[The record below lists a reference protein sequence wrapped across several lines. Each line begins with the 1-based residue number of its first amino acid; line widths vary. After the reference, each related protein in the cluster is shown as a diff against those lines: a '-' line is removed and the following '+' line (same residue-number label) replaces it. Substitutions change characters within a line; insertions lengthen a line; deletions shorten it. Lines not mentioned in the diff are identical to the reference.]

1 MLWESWRTRKAT
13 SDRPTSHLFRRELQA
28 EFGDE
33 WKIWASD
40 LDQAIYEFGTWV
52 ESQVDK
58 RIHEYT
64 DSIRRRNS
72 AAVQRNKGS
81 KSQPMMEKVSRSRI
95 REIAEE
101 ATLYY
106 VYDTV
111 REYTS
116 VLEGSGGRVTGMA
129 RVYLEKDATGDRE
142 VDENMGIGDVRV
154 VRVEEVA

>member
-13 SDRPTSHLFRRELQA
+13 SRPTSHLIRRELQA

-33 WKIWASD
+33 WEVWASD
-40 LDQAIYEFGTWV
+40 LDQAIHEFGTWV
-52 ESQVDK
+52 EGQIDR
-58 RIHEYT
+58 RIRDYA
-64 DSIRRRNS
+64 DDIRRKNQ
-72 AAVQRNKGS
+72 AAVKRTKGT
-81 KSQPMMEKVSRSRI
+81 KITPAIEQVSRSRI

-101 ATLYY
+101 ATLYH

-111 REYTS
+111 REYTD
-116 VLEGSGGRVTGMA
+116 VLVGAGRNITGMA

-142 VDENMGIGDVRV
+142 VDKNMSVGDVRV